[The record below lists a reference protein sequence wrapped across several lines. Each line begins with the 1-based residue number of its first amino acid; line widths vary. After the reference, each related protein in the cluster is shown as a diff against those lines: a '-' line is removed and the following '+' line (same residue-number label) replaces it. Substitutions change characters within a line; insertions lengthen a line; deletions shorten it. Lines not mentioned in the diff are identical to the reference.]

1 MTKYNVTMQYRYM
14 QSGDTFALELP
25 NMTADQVTCLQS
37 TVGTRTGGVEVLFS
51 RVRQVPAH
59 LTSSH

>member
-25 NMTADQVTCLQS
+25 NMTAEQVTGLQS
-37 TVGTRTGGVEVLFS
+37 TVGTRSGAVEVLYA
-51 RVRQVPAH
+51 RVRQVQD
-59 LTSSH
+59 